1 MHILA
6 ISPGEGY
13 DAPRWKVVLASGV
26 DALLI
31 REKQMDARPLLDLA
45 RRVQDLAPDLELWI
59 AGRLDVALA
68 AGCGLHAP
76 ERHPDVDPALVP
88 LSRPIHDP
96 GQFPARA
103 GARQLILSPIFP
115 VPGKGAPWGAAKLRA
130 VLDSLPPSP
139 ARLLALGG
147 LDPRNAASLRHPRL
161 AGVALIRSLW
171 NAPDPT
177 GVVGELR
184 AAWGG
189 PAAPLR

>member
-13 DAPRWKVVLASGV
+13 DARCWRAVLGAGI

-31 REKQMDARPLLDLA
+31 REKQLDARPLLDLA
-45 RRVQDLAPDLELWI
+45 RRVQDLAPHLELWL

-76 ERHPDVDPALVP
+76 ERHPDVDPALLP
-88 LSRPIHDP
+88 LSRPLHDP
-96 GQFPARA
+96 AQFQARA

-115 VPGKGAPWGAAKLRA
+115 VPGKGAPWGAAKLCS
-130 VLDSLPPSP
+130 VLDALPPAP
-139 ARLLALGG
+139 TRLLALGG
-147 LDPRNAASLRHPRL
+147 IGPANAASLRHSRL

-171 NAPDPT
+171 NDADPA
-177 GVVGELR
+177 GVVGALR
-184 AAWGG
+184 ATWEG
-189 PAAPLR
+189 PAAP